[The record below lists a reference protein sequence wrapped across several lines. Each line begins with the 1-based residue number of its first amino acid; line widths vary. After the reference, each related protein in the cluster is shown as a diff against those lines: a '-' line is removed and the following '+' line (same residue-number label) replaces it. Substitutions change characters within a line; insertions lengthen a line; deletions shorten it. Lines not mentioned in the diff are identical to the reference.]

1 MNLGVPKTV
10 LALSPHT
17 DDIELGCGAT
27 LARLKR
33 AGADIHVAVFSFCEQ
48 SVPEGFPEDILRQE
62 FAAAMDV
69 LGVATDRRREFD
81 YPVRNFGDH
90 RQPILQDMIDIRNEI
105 RPDLVFA
112 PSSSDTHQDHA
123 VIATEAQRA
132 FKSGSL
138 LGYELPW
145 NSTCF
150 SADVFYCLDDRD
162 LAVKE
167 QMLGC
172 YGSQS
177 HRSYTSADFLKS
189 LAQVRGVQAGC
200 RFAETFELYKMIV

>member
-1 MNLGVPKTV
+1 MKLEIPKTV
-10 LALSPHT
+10 LALSPHA
-17 DDIELGCGAT
+17 DDTELGCGAT
-27 LARLKR
+27 LARFKR

-48 SVPEGFPEDILRQE
+48 SVPEGFPKDILRQE
-62 FAAAMDV
+62 FAAAMDL

-90 RQPILQDMIDIRNEI
+90 RQPILQNMIDIRNAI

-112 PSSSDTHQDHA
+112 PASDDIHQDHA

-150 SADVFYCLDDRD
+150 SADVFYRLEERD
-162 LAVKE
+162 LAMKE
-167 QMLGC
+167 RMLES
-172 YGSQS
+172 YDSQS
-177 HRSYTSADFLKS
+177 HRGYTSVEFLKS

-200 RFAETFELYKMIV
+200 RFAEAFELYKIII